1 MSVAGRAGP
10 GRGWLRC
17 APRRLSCPLPAPGLS
32 STSGGRGGQRGT
44 VPSAAADSESAGS
57 VLGAPHN
64 TMGAHELQTPSH
76 VPPLDSTSSV
86 PCQGLVGS
94 CGQHPRGP
102 HHQRLAAVYLL
113 RPRPGAGPS
122 ECAAVPAGQGAPAA
136 TLFPSVIG
144 KKAPPPRTLRA
155 IPQRKL
161 Q

>member
-1 MSVAGRAGP
+1 MSVAGRVGP
-10 GRGWLRC
+10 GLAALR
-17 APRRLSCPLPAPGLS
+17 AAAAELPSPGSRAVLNERQPRRAEGNCPFLGAH
-32 STSGGRGGQRGT
+32 
-44 VPSAAADSESAGS
+44 SEPAGS
-57 VLGAPHN
+57 GLGAPHN
-64 TMGAHELQTPSH
+64 TMGAHELQIPSH

-136 TLFPSVIG
+136 TLFPSVIR
-144 KKAPPPRTLRA
+144 KKAPPPRTLRP